1 VQPERRHAV
10 RLPGAHR
17 RGGLDRSGGGS
28 RRPGAEA
35 RAELQACAGTQFDA
49 CVVAAFLE
57 VLDEED
63 VAAPAPP
70 LPLALR

>member
-1 VQPERRHAV
+1 MRSVSRVLTAAVGSTGPAAV
-10 RLPGAHR
+10 RDALV
-17 RGGLDRSGGGS
+17 
-28 RRPGAEA
+28 AEA

-49 CVVAAFLE
+49 RVVAAFLE

-63 VAAPAPP
+63 FVAAPAQP